1 MRIINS
7 TVKGK
12 IDLKK
17 MSRLKAGDKNYN
29 DLKNNDTLKLQDIYL
44 GENNQGMP
52 VSYVETTDGVVYAG
66 SSAGIYDVLEMILES
81 GEFEPGMEIQI
92 TEHKGKN
99 GKYLDATIV

>member
-1 MRIINS
+1 MKIIRS

-29 DLKNNDTLKLQDIYL
+29 DLKNGEKIKLANIYL
-44 GENNQGMP
+44 GENNQGLP
-52 VSYVETTDGVVYAG
+52 VSYVETMEDVVYAG

-92 TEHKGKN
+92 SEHKGKN